1 MAVSISSVAV
11 SILVGVLSLVWMKR
25 SQTKRCLESC
35 GLPTVHWRPK
45 FVNYMPS
52 EDSQKMASS
61 TITNILPRMERLG
74 GPFGMYGTV
83 YGIWT
88 SVVHVAHPV
97 PAKAIFCATASNNGA
112 STNKRR
118 SSIAF
123 SNGASKSPAYDHFK
137 NFCGEGVFTA
147 NGEDWKAKRASVM
160 HCLIKGTNSSTSE
173 ISQRLEREANRA
185 ADTIIAQVEGLKETK
200 KQSVVTH
207 NVVPLLQRA
216 TIGLI
221 YRFITHDEPEWGV
234 VEKPLRDDP
243 SVETSSV
250 SSDEEFSLSSQDHA
264 VKDRPSP
271 ASKPKAALLLVD
283 SYLESIIRIRMIIL
297 AQSRS
302 IWFLLPRWFYRNLSV
317 MYQDEEET
325 VGPIRKFARQACDN
339 AKPGSPLYQLQQMDS
354 HNTAPK
360 VNGISKDVLDEA
372 ITLLFAGQDTSAATL
387 SWTLHLLSLYPTVQS
402 KLAEE
407 VQTMLTEEGDLDKE
421 DAPTVTKKV
430 ISKLPFLDA
439 VVKESMR
446 LYPVA
451 PFVVRQ
457 LTHDLPVAAEEGE
470 EQRTVLPAGALACIW
485 IYGLHRNPKFWNQP
499 NAFLP
504 ERWIDPDLKDIGQS
518 NGAYLPFASGPRN
531 CVGQPLAHVVLR
543 TLLTRLIHKF
553 DFRDERLESGSEASA
568 LLKDMQAGF
577 TVLPSGGVTLEI
589 RDRLR

>member
-1 MAVSISSVAV
+1 MVISISSVAV
-11 SILVGVLSLVWMKR
+11 SILVGVLSLLWMKR
-25 SQTKRCLESC
+25 RQTKRCLESC

-52 EDSQKMASS
+52 EESKKLASS

-97 PAKAIFCATASNNGA
+97 PAKAILCATATSNGT

-137 NFCGEGVFTA
+137 NLFGEGVFTA

-160 HCLIKGTNSSTSE
+160 HCLIKGTNSSTSD

-185 ADTIIAQVEGLKETK
+185 ADTFIAQVERLKETK
-200 KQSVVTH
+200 KQAVVTH

-216 TIGLI
+216 TVGLI

-234 VEKPLRDDP
+234 VEKKLRDDP
-243 SVETSSV
+243 SVEASSVSV
-250 SSDEEFSLSSQDHA
+250 SSDEELSVSSQDHA
-264 VKDRPSP
+264 VEDRPS
-271 ASKPKAALLLVD
+271 ASTSKAALLLVD

-302 IWFLLPRWFYRNLSV
+302 IWFLLPRWLYRNLSG
-317 MYQDEEET
+317 MYQDEENT
-325 VGPIRKFARQACDN
+325 VGPIRKFAQQACDN

-354 HNTAPK
+354 HNTASM

-402 KLAEE
+402 KLAKE
-407 VQTMLTEEGDLDKE
+407 VQRMLMEEGDLDKE
-421 DAPTVTKKV
+421 DAPTVTKKM

-457 LTHDLPVAAEEGE
+457 LTHDLPVAVEDN
-470 EQRTVLPAGALACIW
+470 EQHTTVLPAGALACIW
-485 IYGLHRNPKFWNQP
+485 IYGLHRNPKFWNRP
-499 NAFLP
+499 NAFFP
-504 ERWIDPDLKDIGQS
+504 ERWIDPDLKDTGQS
-518 NGAYLPFASGPRN
+518 NGAYVPFASGPRN

-553 DFRDERLESGSEASA
+553 DFRDERLESGLEASA

-577 TVLPSGGVTLEI
+577 TVLPSGGVMLEI
-589 RDRLR
+589 RDR